1 VMISVCARVDEVVNQ
16 MYLYSRTIIELSV
29 IRGVC
34 RLVVKKAEGVVNLLA
49 IICEFRKDTVLV
61 LPVKVQYLYF

>member
-1 VMISVCARVDEVVNQ
+1 MVMISVCARIDEVVNQ

-34 RLVVKKAEGVVNLLA
+34 RLMVKKGEGVVDLLA
-49 IICEFRKDTVLV
+49 IICEFREDRILV
-61 LPVKVQYLYF
+61 LPV